1 MHLSILTAGIASLL
15 ALLVPC
21 SLSAQKDFG
30 EPEAQAL
37 CAKLK
42 DYHPGP
48 KAQSTETDR
57 KLFAAESETCFAY
70 VYGPGK
76 ALDYDK
82 GRRCCLVKG
91 CDRELAMI
99 FANGWGVPRDYDA
112 AIYFLCRA
120 EEIAP
125 AEQWGMLGHVQEM
138 RTKAQPEDLDY
149 CTWVTSGRGAS
160 WCQGLAMDQLAPKW
174 NDRIETVSRSLND
187 AVRPALKVL
196 RKAADSFARAD
207 GGLFALEN
215 YGGTIYPSQVLIGQ
229 QEQTEAFLAALEKY
243 TRSRAPAASPAEFER
258 ADQALN
264 AAYRKQ
270 MIQVKADDKQ
280 FERTTAGQDSL
291 RDAQR
296 AWIPYR
302 DAWKSFYRLRWKGA
316 ATPEALDREIA
327 TALTT
332 TRGQELSKLGTGE

>member
-1 MHLSILTAGIASLL
+1 MKLATCLFLLL
-15 ALLVPC
+15 ALLVPW
-21 SLSAQKDFG
+21 SLSAQNDFG
-30 EPEAQAL
+30 ETEAQAL

-48 KAQSTETDR
+48 KAQSSEADR
-57 KLFAAESETCFAY
+57 KVFAAESETCLGY

-112 AIYFLCRA
+112 ALYFLCRA
-120 EEIAP
+120 GEIAP

-138 RTKAQPEDLDY
+138 RTKAQPENLEY
-149 CTWVTSGRGAS
+149 CDWVTSGGGMT
-160 WCQGLAMDQLAPKW
+160 WCQSLAMDQLAPKW
-174 NDRIETVSRSLND
+174 DGRVETVSRSLND
-187 AVRPALKVL
+187 SVRPALKAL
-196 RKAADSFARAD
+196 RKAAGAFAEAD
-207 GGLFALEN
+207 GSLTALGN
-215 YGGTIYPSQVLIGQ
+215 YGGTIYPSQVLAGQ
-229 QEQTEAFLAALEKY
+229 QDQTEAFLATLEKY
-243 TRSRAPAASPAEFER
+243 ARDRAPAASPAELER
-258 ADQALN
+258 ADHALN
-264 AAYRKQ
+264 AAYQKQ
-270 MIQVKADDKQ
+270 MIQVKADDK
-280 FERTTAGQDSL
+280 EDNRTTAGQDSL

-302 DAWKSFYRLRWKGA
+302 EAWKAFYRLRWKGA

-327 TALTT
+327 TVLTA
-332 TRGQELSKLGTGE
+332 TRTQELSKLGSEE